1 MGRFEFLQAINPEL
15 YSLCQSAAKNIQ
27 DDLDVA
33 MFKAR
38 QALEVMLRELDAA
51 MESSHRNLNS
61 EITYL
66 YRAGVLPLQIKNS
79 AHDVRKYA
87 NDCVHHQKIRSEY
100 TPNDI
105 LDKLLHVIIWY
116 VAIYEKKPCSQADFV
131 QDSDRRLYCEL
142 TGEVYAAAES
152 GTREASLDKLVEQSK
167 VADEQPD
174 SDRPADSEFCDE
186 ESLFGEY
193 PISDSQEL
201 PEEFVKDVFESDE
214 EYRDRIRALE
224 PMCIGTGILLRRHI
238 DKYTNLVM
246 VEGVHFIKHEGIKAH
261 ENLNFVLGGD
271 LLYEDS
277 IEGKLAAALDV
288 RDGQIYFDYSRVFFC
303 DQMGNLLPM
312 YAICW
317 ERLPVESAAEQE
329 RRMEQLPV
337 LPVGICR
344 PDKLTYSRQDG
355 TMDFQIKPYAYIE
368 DVLALDKLKLS
379 MSRDAAKEFCM
390 HSEKYMLYA
399 APHYVPKDN
408 KSYLADIHIESDDG
422 EIVYDCQFN
431 PVEIKQIFGCE
442 TDNLSAYVDEQA
454 VEKQQKNMAGI
465 LQSKVGDT
473 VEFGKN
479 FLDKGKDAPLQW
491 EILAI
496 EAKKILLLSKYA
508 IAACAFNQKEGA
520 VSWEISDIRKFLNEE
535 FYDKAFSAW
544 EKQAI
549 KESLVV
555 PEKNMRYGTELGDV
569 ACDRIF
575 LLSAGEVERFMPHEA
590 NRKRAATAYALK
602 NGICSNGDDTCRW
615 WLRNQGHSNDNIVE
629 VDYNGRI
636 HYYGMS
642 AEYDRCGLCPA
653 MWIKAA
659 MT

>member
-15 YSLCQSAAKNIQ
+15 YSLCQSAEENIQ

-61 EITYL
+61 EIAYL
-66 YRAGVLPLQIKNS
+66 HGAGVLPLQVKDN

-87 NDCVHHQKIRSEY
+87 NDCVHHQRVRSKY

-105 LDKLLHVIIWY
+105 LDKLMYVIIWY
-116 VAIYEKKPCSQADFV
+116 AVKYGKKQCSQDDFL
-131 QDSDRRLYCEL
+131 QDTDRRLYCEL
-142 TGEVYAAAES
+142 TGEAYTAAGADAV
-152 GTREASLDKLVEQSK
+152 EASRDDVVEQPK
-167 VADEQPD
+167 EDDEQSECD
-174 SDRPADSEFCDE
+174 NSADSKFCDE
-186 ESLFGEY
+186 ESVFCEY
-193 PISDSQEL
+193 QMSDSEEL
-201 PEEFVKDVFESDE
+201 AEEFAKDIFENDE
-214 EYRDRIRALE
+214 EYRERIRALE
-224 PMCIGTGILLRRHI
+224 PMYIGTGILLRKHI

-246 VEGVHFIKHEGIKAH
+246 VEGVHFIKHEGIKAS

-288 RDGQIYFDYSRVFFC
+288 RDGQICFDYSRVSFY
-303 DQMGNLLPM
+303 DQMGNALPM

-317 ERLPVESAAEQE
+317 ARLPVESAGEQKS
-329 RRMEQLPV
+329 RMEQLPV
-337 LPVGICR
+337 LPVGGCR
-344 PDKLTYSRQDG
+344 PEKLTYSLQDG
-355 TMDFQIKPYAYIE
+355 TMDFQIKPYGYIE

-379 MSRDAAKEFCM
+379 MSRDAAREFCT
-390 HSEKYMLYA
+390 HSEQYLLYS
-399 APHYVPKDN
+399 APRYVHKEN
-408 KSYLADIHIESDDG
+408 KIYLSDIHIESSDG
-422 EIVYDCQFN
+422 ALSHDWQFN

-454 VEKQQKNMAGI
+454 VAKQQKNMAGI

-479 FLDKGKDAPLQW
+479 FLDKGKEIPLQW

-496 EAKKILLLSKYA
+496 EAKKILLLSKYVV
-508 IAACAFNQKEGA
+508 AACAFSQKEGA
-520 VSWEISDIRKFLNEE
+520 ASWDRSDIRQYLNGS

-544 EKQAI
+544 EKKAI

-569 ACDRIF
+569 TCDRIF
-575 LLSAGEVERFMPHEA
+575 LLSASEVEQFMPQEA
-590 NRKRAATAYALK
+590 KRKRSVTAYAVEK
-602 NGICSNGDDTCRW
+602 GICTNGSDTCRW
-615 WLRNQGHSNDNIVE
+615 WLRNQGHSSDTVAE
-629 VDYNGRI
+629 VDYNGKI
-636 HYYGMS
+636 HFYGMS

-659 MT
+659 MS